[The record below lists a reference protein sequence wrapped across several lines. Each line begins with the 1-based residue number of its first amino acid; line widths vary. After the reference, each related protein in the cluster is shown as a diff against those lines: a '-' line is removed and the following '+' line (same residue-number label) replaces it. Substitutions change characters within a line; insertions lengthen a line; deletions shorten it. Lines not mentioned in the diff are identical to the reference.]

1 MTRITAH
8 SGCEGTKP
16 GSMEGIRAAVASGAD
31 TMELDLRWYG
41 GEVLLSHDP
50 IRAERQTEY
59 VKLQDVLAQM
69 AGTTVRFN
77 CDLKEEAAFAPALA
91 CFRAFEMEDRM
102 EFTGMYPLA
111 QPDADACY
119 QVHLN
124 VENIPGVTESVPLR
138 ASAAA
143 QIAVWF
149 EQARTVRH
157 TLAGLN
163 IEIVQLTEE
172 SLAVFRAHDIAL
184 SCWTVDAPEDLA
196 FCLRAGV
203 ANITTNEVR
212 AAFAARQAMHSNPA
226 NRLDGQKL
234 HTHG

>member
-16 GSMEGIRAAVASGAD
+16 GSMEGIRAALASGAD
-31 TMELDLRWYG
+31 TIELDLRWYG

-50 IRAERQTEY
+50 IRAERQAEY
-59 VKLQDVLAQM
+59 VRLPEVLAQM
-69 AGTTVRFN
+69 AGTAARFN
-77 CDLKEEAAFAPALA
+77 CDLKEEAAFAPTLA
-91 CFRAFEMEDRM
+91 CFRAFGMEDRM

-119 QVHLN
+119 QVYLN
-124 VENIPGVTESVPLR
+124 VENIPGVTESVPLGQE
-138 ASAAA
+138 AAA
-143 QIAVWF
+143 QIAAWF
-149 EQARTVRH
+149 EQTRAARH

-172 SLAVFRAHDIAL
+172 SLAVFRAHAIAL

-196 FCLRAGV
+196 FCLHAGV

-212 AAFAARQAMHSNPA
+212 AAFAARQAGCAVPA
-226 NRLDGQKL
+226 NRMEKPYIYID
-234 HTHG
+234 